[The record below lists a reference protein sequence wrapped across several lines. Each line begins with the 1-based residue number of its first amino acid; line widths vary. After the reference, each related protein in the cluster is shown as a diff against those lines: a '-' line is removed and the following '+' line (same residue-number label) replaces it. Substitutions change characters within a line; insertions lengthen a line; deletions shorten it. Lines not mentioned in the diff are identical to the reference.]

1 MRMDPLAMEILL
13 GCWWVGGF
21 RLLVISIRCH
31 DDGNVWLFLELRWRR
46 GGRLDTEGSVSTVW
60 VETVLPASLASSAM
74 SWIRTMG
81 KWSMGRSIIDYWLVS
96 CPHYY
101 ANLFPSLHLL
111 LSLIHRVEWKEKVP
125 PKHPLSPRRI
135 YTWTLQNIRERRSI
149 FLGRAGAV
157 LRQELS
163 AKRSGTHII
172 MKARAGRKGAAL
184 IKNVNTLSL
193 SVSLMQKHAG
203 FSLYRSCRP
212 RRLPSNF
219 Q

>member
-101 ANLFPSLHLL
+101 ANLFPSLHFC
-111 LSLIHRVEWKEKVP
+111 
-125 PKHPLSPRRI
+125 PLSNP
-135 YTWTLQNIRERRSI
+135 QGGME
-149 FLGRAGAV
+149 
-157 LRQELS
+157 
-163 AKRSGTHII
+163 
-172 MKARAGRKGAAL
+172 RKGAAKAPSFPSTNL
-184 IKNVNTLSL
+184 YLNSPEHRWARAAPFFWGERERHLGKNWV
-193 SVSLMQKHAG
+193 QKGAALTS
-203 FSLYRSCRP
+203 FWKREREERERDL
-212 RRLPSNF
+212 LKM
-219 Q
+219 

>member
-101 ANLFPSLHLL
+101 ANLFPSLHFC
-111 LSLIHRVEWKEKVP
+111 
-125 PKHPLSPRRI
+125 PLSTGWNRKKRCRQS
-135 YTWTLQNIRERRSI
+135 TLFPPDEFILELSRTSVSAAPFFWEERERH
-149 FLGRAGAV
+149 LGKSWV
-157 LRQELS
+157 Q
-163 AKRSGTHII
+163 
-172 MKARAGRKGAAL
+172 KGAAL
-184 IKNVNTLSL
+184 TSFWK
-193 SVSLMQKHAG
+193 
-203 FSLYRSCRP
+203 REREERE
-212 RRLPSNF
+212 RRL
-219 Q
+219 

>member
-31 DDGNVWLFLELRWRR
+31 DDGNVWLFLELRWR

-101 ANLFPSLHLL
+101 ANLFPSLHFC
-111 LSLIHRVEWKEKVP
+111 
-125 PKHPLSPRRI
+125 PLSNP
-135 YTWTLQNIRERRSI
+135 QGGME
-149 FLGRAGAV
+149 
-157 LRQELS
+157 
-163 AKRSGTHII
+163 
-172 MKARAGRKGAAL
+172 RKGAAKAPSFPPTNL
-184 IKNVNTLSL
+184 YLNSPEHPWAPL
-193 SVSLMQKHAG
+193 H
-203 FSLYRSCRP
+203 FSGKSGSGTKARAECKKERHSHHFESASGKKGSGAY
-212 RRLPSNF
+212 
-219 Q
+219 